1 MRESAVLMPIS
12 SLPSNGYIGS
22 FSLAAYRFA
31 ELIKKAGFSCWQ
43 ILPLNPLGYGNSPYQ
58 PLSSNAIDEIY
69 LSLEELKNDG
79 LIDDYPKFNSPTVN
93 YDAARKMKRE
103 ALQEAFKRFEVND
116 EYRNFTTLAWVQEY
130 AIFVTMRELEGHKC
144 WTSWRKEFIDFGI
157 NRNPDVI
164 KPYLHIIAYHIFA
177 QYILLK
183 QFKKLKAYLSKLNIK
198 LIGDVPFYV
207 GLDSSDVYFNRQCF
221 LLDDKGNPTKVAGV
235 PPDYFSK
242 TGQRWGNPI
251 YDWNYLKTH
260 NYQFL
265 LDRLAYNSELYDILR
280 LDHFRAYDTY
290 YQIEAKEDTAINGEW
305 VINDGYNFFN
315 ELYKQYPSIE
325 LIAEDLGDIREE
337 VRTLR
342 DYYHLARMHVLEF
355 EMFKPSINNEIVYIG
370 THDNESFIAWYKALD
385 FDTKNRLHKLF
396 KISNEKDIVDQ
407 CIDYALSLKAK
418 LVIISIID
426 LLKENK
432 RINTP
437 GTTFSPNWEYR
448 IKDYQLLEKRLKKIR
463 RLNQKRGRHG

>member
-1 MRESAVLMPIS
+1 M
-12 SLPSNGYIGS
+12 
-22 FSLAAYRFA
+22 
-31 ELIKKAGFSCWQ
+31 
-43 ILPLNPLGYGNSPYQ
+43 
-58 PLSSNAIDEIY
+58 
-69 LSLEELKNDG
+69 
-79 LIDDYPKFNSPTVN
+79 
-93 YDAARKMKRE
+93 
-103 ALQEAFKRFEVND
+103 
-116 EYRNFTTLAWVQEY
+116 
-130 AIFVTMRELEGHKC
+130 
-144 WTSWRKEFIDFGI
+144 
-157 NRNPDVI
+157 
-164 KPYLHIIAYHIFA
+164 
-177 QYILLK
+177 
-183 QFKKLKAYLSKLNIK
+183 
-198 LIGDVPFYV
+198 
-207 GLDSSDVYFNRQCF
+207 
-221 LLDDKGNPTKVAGV
+221 
-235 PPDYFSK
+235 
-242 TGQRWGNPI
+242 
-251 YDWNYLKTH
+251 
-260 NYQFL
+260 
-265 LDRLAYNSELYDILR
+265 
-280 LDHFRAYDTY
+280 DHFRAYDTY

-342 DYYHLARMHVLEF
+342 DYYHLAGMHVLEF